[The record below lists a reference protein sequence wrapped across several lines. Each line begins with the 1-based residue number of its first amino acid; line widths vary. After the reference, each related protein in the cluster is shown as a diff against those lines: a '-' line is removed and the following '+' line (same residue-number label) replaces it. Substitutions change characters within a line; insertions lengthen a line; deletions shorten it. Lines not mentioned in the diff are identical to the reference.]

1 MMLHYFSVFGFTGDT
16 LFFKFSQ
23 HIKMSVLDVL
33 KLECRSA

>member
-1 MMLHYFSVFGFTGDT
+1 MSNYFFVFAFTGDT

-23 HIKMSVLDVL
+23 HIKISTLDAL